1 MSDANTTTAPSKR
14 VVALDLFRGF
24 AALSAVGIHLLQLPL
39 NDSKPLSPF
48 WTLCAV
54 VNRGLLFAVPA
65 FILLTT
71 ILLTR
76 KLLKDY
82 DLKTYYKKRIQTAL
96 YPYLLWSV
104 LHAFLARKMEK
115 GFTWHDAL
123 VRICIGKSFYHL
135 YFLGVVLQ
143 LYLILPLLV
152 PLFRKR
158 PSLSVAL
165 TSAIGAALGFY
176 ALNFFALR
184 LPYVGSVIFWYSA
197 SVVLGMW
204 LGSRADDLEAI
215 LQRWVPIAGGLT
227 LLSGCFY
234 LPLAIKTLAHIEV
247 NTFAFQVGEW
257 TYTNS
262 ASLFLLGLA
271 VTIRLPERLSAW
283 LLYVGSISMQMY
295 LLHRFPIWGMD
306 RLDFATPNLHTALY
320 LLVATALALMPP
332 LLISRFTAKTKLS
345 TLLFG
350 R

>member
-1 MSDANTTTAPSKR
+1 MPDTNTISSPTRR
-14 VVALDLFRGF
+14 VVALDVFRGF
-24 AALSAVGIHLLQLPL
+24 AALAAVGIHLLQLPL
-39 NDSKPLSPF
+39 NDSKPYSPF
-48 WTLCAV
+48 WMLCAV

-82 DLKTYYKKRIQTAL
+82 ALRTYYQKRIQTAL

-123 VRICIGKSFYHL
+123 VRISIGKSYYHL
-135 YFLGVVLQ
+135 YFLGVILQ
-143 LYLILPLLV
+143 LYLILPFLA

-158 PSLSVAL
+158 PPISAVLPL
-165 TSAIGAALGFY
+165 AIGLTLGFY
-176 ALNFFALR
+176 ALNR
-184 LPYVGSVIFWYSA
+184 YVIDYPYPGSILYWYTA

-204 LGSRADDLEAI
+204 LGSQSENLEAI
-215 LQRWVPIAGGLT
+215 LHRWIPVSGIVS
-227 LLSGCFY
+227 LLSACFY
-234 LPLAIKTLAHIEV
+234 LPLAMNDLAHLKV
-247 NTFAFQVGEW
+247 NTFFFQIGEW

-262 ASLFLLGLA
+262 TTLFLLGLA
-271 VTIRLPERLSAW
+271 VRVRLPERLNTC

-295 LLHRFPIWGMD
+295 LLHRFPLWAVD
-306 RLDFATPNLHTALY
+306 RLNFANPNLHT
-320 LLVATALALMPP
+320 LLTLLAAGVLALVPP
-332 LLISRFTAKTKLS
+332 LIISRLTVKTKLS
-345 TLLFG
+345 VILFG